1 MSSES
6 NRRTPYSTDLRW
18 KVVYQKLGKNFSLS
32 KIASNL
38 SISIIGVG
46 SGGARGHGPPNIGY
60 LSKASLSFVLPVFQV
75 ILHLYG

>member
-32 KIASNL
+32 KIASDL
-38 SISIIGVG
+38 SISIGTVFNILRQ
-46 SGGARGHGPPNIGY
+46 SGEVAAKGQGA
-60 LSKASLSFVLPVFQV
+60 
-75 ILHLYG
+75 